1 MSEPTSGPV
10 VDPAAGPK
18 PKRGPKPPEPWT
30 WTGAV
35 MAIAVVLVG
44 ALGVMGADLLW
55 AVALGDQI
63 IRTGRVPEG
72 IPFASAPTH
81 GWHNPFALAEV
92 LLAALHRLGN
102 GALLATLVVAVAAT
116 LALLSLGMRKTG
128 ASDRSTAL
136 TLILVLGGG
145 LAAFLIV
152 RIQLFAPA
160 LFAALLLVL
169 RKDHDAPSNRV
180 WLAIPLLA
188 FWANLHG
195 TVLVGL
201 AVAGCYL
208 LFGLSRT
215 RPWSSL
221 LLAVAAVLAL
231 MATSAGISYP
241 AYVRGALT
249 NAAAQG
255 NEQMWAPLS
264 LRSPLDV
271 LFLVSLAGVA
281 VLYFRRRRPLWEYI
295 VVAGLG
301 LGTLLTARTGF
312 WLLMFLAAPAAA
324 ALARPAASRMPR
336 VSARGAAVVAAV
348 AVVLGTGV
356 AATRGEELL
365 PGADSSA
372 VNAVVRQAG
381 HRPVLAEAPLVEAVA
396 AAEGTIWVGNP
407 LDAFRKGDQTAYL
420 DFVAGRPGGRAALDH
435 AEVVAVRAQEPA
447 ARLVGADPRF
457 RQVSEAGEWLVFERV
472 R

>member
-1 MSEPTSGPV
+1 MSEPTSEPTSGPA

-160 LFAALLLVL
+160 FFAALLLVL

-221 LLAVAAVLAL
+221 LLAVSAVLAL

-356 AATRGEELL
+356 AATRGEEL
-365 PGADSSA
+365 
-372 VNAVVRQAG
+372 NAVRNLTQRGPIQVTIDYPVRG
-381 HRPVLAEAPLVEAVA
+381 ITPLFQLFRFGNN
-396 AAEGTIWVGNP
+396 GTINLRVTQRRSLENLGTDP
-407 LDAFRKGDQTAYL
+407 TRPRGVACVEDAATYKELY
-420 DFVAGRPGGRAALDH
+420 P
-435 AEVVAVRAQEPA
+435 
-447 ARLVGADPRF
+447 
-457 RQVSEAGEWLVFERV
+457 
-472 R
+472 